1 MKLVATMVFVVAV
14 VIVWRKFNKRKD
26 DDDFDDIDKMGFV

>member
-1 MKLVATMVFVVAV
+1 MVFVVAV